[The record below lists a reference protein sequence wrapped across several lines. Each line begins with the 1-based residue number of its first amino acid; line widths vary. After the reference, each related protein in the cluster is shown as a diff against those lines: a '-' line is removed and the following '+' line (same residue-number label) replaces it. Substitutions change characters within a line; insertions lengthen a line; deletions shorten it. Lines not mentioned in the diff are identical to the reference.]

1 MEKEELI
8 NNLKSKHILHYI
20 FDYIKDKNFK
30 DKLFLH
36 SKKYQ
41 VKFDIKL
48 VGLKE
53 NYLKKL
59 NFDLDKYLFFESSSS
74 EKDILT
80 IEYNEFLIENNINKE
95 RLEKI
100 VYDIFENKEIKDI
113 EEEDVDKIRENEKLI
128 NIKSPLFKILSKTKN
143 FGKIFTI
150 YISQK
155 EIDEYKDQYIQL
167 FDKLN
172 SLDINYASIFYD
184 LKDINKINYLKEI
197 NINFIKIKRLTI
209 ESDYYDEEDEGK
221 NEDQDEY
228 EDEDDDEYEDEDQN
242 QDEYEYEDE
251 DDDDDDEDEIK
262 DEDKDKDEGKDKDKD
277 EDKDK
282 TKKNKIKNFFEV
294 LFSINNIEN
303 NLIYLNVK

>member
-1 MEKEELI
+1 MKSKKLI
-8 NNLKSKHILHYI
+8 NIESKHLLNFI
-20 FDYIKDKNFK
+20 FNYIKDKNFK
-30 DKLFLH
+30 DKLFLY
-36 SKKYQ
+36 SKNLQK
-41 VKFDIKL
+41 KFGIKL
-48 VGLKE
+48 IGLKE
-53 NYLKKL
+53 NYIKNKKL
-59 NFDLDKYLFFESSSS
+59 YRYLYIKPNLFK
-74 EKDILT
+74 KDFLAN
-80 IEYNEFLIENNINKE
+80 EYNKFLIEEKLSKE
-95 RLEKI
+95 RIENI
-100 VYDIFENKEIKDI
+100 IYDIFENKQIKDI
-113 EEEDVDKIRENEKLI
+113 EEEDIDNINDNEKYI
-128 NIKSPLFKILSKTKN
+128 NIESPLFNILSKTKN

-282 TKKNKIKNFFEV
+282 TKKNKLRIFLKFYFQ
-294 LFSINNIEN
+294 
-303 NLIYLNVK
+303 LIILKII